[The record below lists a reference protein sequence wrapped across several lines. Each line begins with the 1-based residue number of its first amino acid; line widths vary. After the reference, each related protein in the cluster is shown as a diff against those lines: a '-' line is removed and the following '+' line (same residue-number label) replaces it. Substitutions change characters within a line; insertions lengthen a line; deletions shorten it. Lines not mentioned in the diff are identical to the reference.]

1 MFRVHRVCITR
12 GIIRECG
19 LVVGMIRLSKTT
31 SSSGEWN
38 MNYLILIFTLPTE
51 TASGLPHTCSVEKSM
66 RGDMFAPSCE
76 CGEAG
81 PLVVPL
87 GWIRA
92 KLRWGPP
99 NILCMT
105 GSIIRTWFV
114 KCIQVIYYFQVSP
127 NILQIVYFVFLAP
140 NATLMLS
147 VCLSKT
153 LDISTTFYSMHMTST
168 FVL

>member
-1 MFRVHRVCITR
+1 MFRVHRVCITC
-12 GIIRECG
+12 GIIRECC
-19 LVVGMIRLSKTT
+19 LVAGNDKVEQDNVIIWQIKYKLV
-31 SSSGEWN
+31 
-38 MNYLILIFTLPTE
+38 IFTLPTE
-51 TASGLPHTCSVEKSM
+51 TTSGLPHTLSVEKSM

-76 CGEAG
+76 CGETGYFSG

-105 GSIIRTWFV
+105 GSIIRTCFV
-114 KCIQVIYYFQVSP
+114 QCIQVIYYFQMSP

-140 NATLMLS
+140 NATLS
-147 VCLSKT
+147 QAW
-153 LDISTTFYSMHMTST
+153 
-168 FVL
+168 VLLFTWSRNCWWN